1 MPRRQ
6 PPRVQPDRN
15 RMKSALPLLIAA
27 LLLAGCDSTP
37 SDTPVVQSE
46 AKADTN
52 PDVAL
57 CAGLTSASESGNT
70 SLRAAFVSTP
80 EGRDYGGGVIRELT
94 QAGGYRFDGAEMVG
108 GTCYAYAQA
117 RGEQWGKTFN
127 LAWRCPV
134 KMLSDNPAEPGKTVL
149 EVVEDRECDFQA
161 ERGTPK
167 MRDVS
172 VELIHQ

>member
-1 MPRRQ
+1 
-6 PPRVQPDRN
+6 
-15 RMKSALPLLIAA
+15 MKQSILLFSGLAVA
-27 LLLAGCDSTP
+27 LAGCDSTP
-37 SDTPVVQSE
+37 VAAPAAETEVAAEQ
-46 AKADTN
+46 TN
-52 PDVAL
+52 PDAAL
-57 CAGLTSASESGNT
+57 CEGLTSASESGNT

-94 QAGGYRFDGAEMVG
+94 DKGGYAFVG
-108 GTCYAYAQA
+108 SEIVGDTCYAYAQA

-149 EVVEDRECDFQA
+149 EVVEDRQCDFDA
-161 ERGTPK
+161 ERGAPK
-167 MRDVS
+167 RQDVT